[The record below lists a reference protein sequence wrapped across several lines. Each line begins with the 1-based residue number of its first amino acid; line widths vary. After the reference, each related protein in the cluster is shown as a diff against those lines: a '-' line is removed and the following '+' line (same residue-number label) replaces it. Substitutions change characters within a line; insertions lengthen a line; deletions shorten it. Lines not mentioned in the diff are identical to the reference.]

1 MAHNGLTKMKRNF
14 VLSFGVALL
23 LVSSVSFSLQK
34 DERVEIYDLRHFT
47 HPTFT
52 RIVVD
57 IGTLREYSPH
67 ELPSPDRIFVDIY
80 QAKLNPILHNKT
92 YLVNNEYINQIRI
105 AQRSPNTVR
114 VVVDLD
120 FAKVKRFQV
129 WPAFDPFRIVIDIYP
144 TETNRDTTEERPPQ
158 PAQPTKEGY
167 SMARQLGLGIQR
179 IVIDPGHGGKD
190 PGTIGRTGT
199 LEKKIV
205 LDICQRLK
213 KLLGAN
219 NGLEVIMTRETDIYV
234 PVENRTVIAN
244 QKQADLFISVHANSN
259 PSKKRSGVETF
270 YLNFSQ
276 DPSVIET
283 AALEN
288 ATSTKNLSEMRGI
301 LEKIVK
307 NSKVMESRQL
317 ANDIQKNLVL
327 TLQKLHK
334 DVKDLGFKGGP
345 FWVLIGA
352 ETPSIL
358 VEVSYLSNSRDE
370 SRLKKAQ
377 YRQYIAQGIYSGIKN
392 YITSL
397 GKGI

>member
-1 MAHNGLTKMKRNF
+1 MKKNF
-14 VLSFGVALL
+14 VLSFGLALL

-34 DERVEIYDLRHFT
+34 DDRVEIYDLRYFT

-92 YLVNNEYINQIRI
+92 YLVKNDYINQIRI
-105 AQRSPNTVR
+105 AQKSPNTVR
-114 VVVDLD
+114 VVVDID
-120 FAKVKRFQV
+120 FNRVKRFQV

-144 TETNRDTTEERPPQ
+144 SETGFDVSTEKPPQ

-167 SMARQLGLGIQR
+167 SMARQLGLGIQK

-190 PGTIGRTGT
+190 PGAIGKSGT
-199 LEKKIV
+199 MEKIIV

-219 NGLEVIMTRETDIYV
+219 NGLEVIMTRESDIYV

-244 QKQADLFISVHANSN
+244 QKQADLFVSVHANAN

-288 ATSTKNLSEMRGI
+288 ATSTKNLSEMRSI

-307 NSKVMESRQL
+307 NSKVMESKEL

-327 TLQKLHK
+327 TLQKKYK
-334 DVKDLGFKGGP
+334 DVKDLGYKGGP
-345 FWVLIGA
+345 FWVLIGV

-358 VEVSYLSNSRDE
+358 VEVSYLSNSRE
-370 SRLKKAQ
+370 ETRLKNTQ
-377 YRQYIAQGIYSGIKN
+377 YRQYIAQGIYNGIKEYMN
-392 YITSL
+392 SL

>member
-1 MAHNGLTKMKRNF
+1 MQHMRRNSLLAF
-14 VLSFGVALL
+14 ALILMPFLSF
-23 LVSSVSFSLQK
+23 SIPIQK
-34 DERVEIYDLRHFT
+34 DTRIEIYDLRHFT

-92 YLVNNEYINQIRI
+92 YLVNNDYINQIRI
-105 AQRSPNTVR
+105 AQKSPSTVR

-120 FAKVKRFQV
+120 FKKVKRFQV

-144 TETNRDTTEERPPQ
+144 IETVSEAPTEKSPRPP
-158 PAQPTKEGY
+158 QPTKEGY

-190 PGTIGRTGT
+190 PGAIGKSGT
-199 LEKKIV
+199 MEKIIV

-213 KLLGAN
+213 KLLAAIDD
-219 NGLEVIMTRETDIYV
+219 LEVILTRESDIYV

-270 YLNFSQ
+270 YLNFSK
-276 DPSVIET
+276 DPNVIET

-288 ATSTKNLSEMRGI
+288 ATSTKNLSEMRSI
-301 LEKIVK
+301 LEKIAK
-307 NSKVMESRQL
+307 NSKVMESKEL
-317 ANDIQKNLVL
+317 ANNIQKNLVL
-327 TLQKLHK
+327 ILQKEYK
-334 DVKDLGFKGGP
+334 DVKDLGYKGGP
-345 FWVLIGA
+345 FWVLIGV
-352 ETPSIL
+352 ETPSVL
-358 VEVSYLSNSRDE
+358 VEVSYLSNTKE
-370 SRLKKAQ
+370 EIRLKNAQ
-377 YRQYIAQGIYSGIKN
+377 YRQYIAQGIFSGIKEYVN
-392 YITSL
+392 SL

>member
-1 MAHNGLTKMKRNF
+1 MLDMKRIGLLSLAIS
-14 VLSFGVALL
+14 VLSVF
-23 LVSSVSFSLQK
+23 SPCFSLQN
-34 DERVEIYDLRHFT
+34 DTRVEIYDLRHFT

-92 YLVNNEYINQIRI
+92 YLVQNNYINQIRI
-105 AQRSPNTVR
+105 AQKSPSTVR

-120 FAKVKRFQV
+120 FKKVKRFQV

-144 TETNRDTTEERPPQ
+144 LEANAELPTEKIPQ

-167 SMARQLGLGIQR
+167 SMARQLGLGIKR
-179 IVIDPGHGGKD
+179 IVLDPGHGGKD
-190 PGTIGRTGT
+190 PGCIGKAGT
-199 LEKKIV
+199 MEKLIV

-213 KLLGAN
+213 KLLDSTEE
-219 NGLEVIMTRETDIYV
+219 LEVIMTRETDIYV

-244 QKQADLFISVHANSN
+244 QQRADLFVSVHANSN

-270 YLNFSQ
+270 YLNFSH

-288 ATSTKNLSEMRGI
+288 ATSTKNISEMKNI
-301 LEKIVK
+301 LEKIAK
-307 NSKVMESRQL
+307 NSKVLESKEL
-317 ANDIQKNLVL
+317 ANHIQENLVG
-327 TLQKLHK
+327 TLQKNYQ
-334 DVKDLGFKGGP
+334 DVKNLGYKGGP
-345 FWVLIGA
+345 FWVLIGV
-352 ETPSIL
+352 ETPSVL
-358 VEVSYLSNSRDE
+358 VEVSYLSNAKE
-370 SRLKKAQ
+370 ETRLKNTQ
-377 YRQYIAQGIYSGIKN
+377 YRQLIAQGIYTGIKE
-392 YITSL
+392 YINSL

>member
-1 MAHNGLTKMKRNF
+1 MKKIPLLAL
-14 VLSFGVALL
+14 VIALL
-23 LVSSVSFSLQK
+23 SVFHMSFSFQK
-34 DERVEIYDLRHFT
+34 DDRVEIYDLRHFT

-57 IGTLREYSPH
+57 IGSLREYSPH

-92 YLVNNEYINQIRI
+92 YLVQNDYINQIRI

-120 FAKVKRFQV
+120 FDKVKRFQV

-144 TETNRDTTEERPPQ
+144 SETDSEVTAEKPPQ

-190 PGTIGRTGT
+190 PGAIGKSGT
-199 LEKKIV
+199 MEKIIV

-219 NGLEVIMTRETDIYV
+219 NELEVIMTRETDIYV

-301 LEKIVK
+301 LEKIAK
-307 NSKVMESRQL
+307 NSKVIESKEL

-327 TLQKLHK
+327 TLQKPYR
-334 DVKDLGFKGGP
+334 DIKDLGYKGGP
-345 FWVLIGA
+345 FWVLIGV
-352 ETPSIL
+352 ETPSVL
-358 VEVSYLSNSRDE
+358 VEVSYLSNSKDE
-370 SRLKKAQ
+370 TRLKSAQ
-377 YRQYIAQGIYSGIKN
+377 YRQYIAQGIYSGIKEYMN
-392 YITSL
+392 SL